1 MRPELGSALLLLLTQ
16 TIFSCHFYDFSG
28 ASLAALE
35 TAVSSIPIP

>member
-1 MRPELGSALLLLLTQ
+1 MPLITQ
-16 TIFSCHFYDFSG
+16 IIISDFYDSSG